1 MFIVARFFHLLGFSI
16 LATNLETKQIE
27 GPRGFPNALP
37 FHWKAEE
44 GLCWS
49 NSRMATETSN
59 VQNLSSKQDALNA
72 SVKKRMKQLED
83 PVSSTFNHK
92 DILKSMTKAG
102 DVSFNNPLRFI
113 DDAVRP
119 PSKGSPRFGTLSH
132 HSFFSRHN
140 PHPHRVTH
148 IQGLNGNPVCMVND
162 DWYASTP
169 LCPHPLIRS
178 QFPMTVLGA
187 PGLELPFGE
196 LYGGGTQIQ
205 GTGLLSEAWRE
216 ELKDL
221 AAKVCLAGPF
231 EKEERKVEEVL
242 VHRVTQYSEQT
253 GRIIPPSSRAAS
265 RRSNQAS
272 RRHARTKGQFPS
284 AAICNQELVVLELL
298 CQILQTDS
306 LSQVQQWL
314 LSAGQREKDMV
325 MGMIQTAV
333 ANRPFDHQ
341 QIGENPERFITQMS
355 PLARSSSCPLTTG
368 HNMNKNLLNRFYH
381 EQKPKPIKE
390 EEMPERIGTA
400 EVLQIHTDPSLDSQ
414 ENENSNSG
422 NSKDNLIQ

>member
-1 MFIVARFFHLLGFSI
+1 
-16 LATNLETKQIE
+16 
-27 GPRGFPNALP
+27 
-37 FHWKAEE
+37 
-44 GLCWS
+44 
-49 NSRMATETSN
+49 
-59 VQNLSSKQDALNA
+59 
-72 SVKKRMKQLED
+72 MKQLED

-102 DVSFNNPLRFI
+102 AVSFNNPLRFT

-119 PSKGSPRFGTLSH
+119 PSKGTPRFGALSH

-148 IQGLNGNPVCMVND
+148 IQGLNGNPVCMIND
-162 DWYASTP
+162 NWYASTP

-196 LYGGGTQIQ
+196 LYGSGIQIQ

-231 EKEERKVEEVL
+231 EKEERKNVMGVNGEKPLIVSRQ
-242 VHRVTQYSEQT
+242 VFNITHCGSDDGAVTS
-253 GRIIPPSSRAAS
+253 
-265 RRSNQAS
+265 
-272 RRHARTKGQFPS
+272 GQ
-284 AAICNQELVVLELL
+284 
-298 CQILQTDS
+298 
-306 LSQVQQWL
+306 
-314 LSAGQREKDMV
+314 SAGPKTNQGRTAEKDMV

-390 EEMPERIGTA
+390 EEMPEHIGTA
-400 EVLQIHTDPSLDSQ
+400 EVLQIHTDLSLESQ